1 MEGGGGGGEGVCYK
15 SWHKKCYVKHNV
27 NITEPLPVVCEEKSS
42 SEVASSEEE
51 YVPDSTA
58 DSNSSWDSIA
68 EPLTQ
73 TFRITE
79 F

>member
-1 MEGGGGGGEGVCYK
+1 ML
-15 SWHKKCYVKHNV
+15 SSAHNINV
-27 NITEPLPVVCEEKSS
+27 FFNHYQVCEEKSS